1 MHEMIKVFV
10 LAGLLPGCG
19 TLLATE
25 EAEVPV
31 ATFSIVAFDPDTRA
45 LGVGV
50 QSKFFAVGSVVPY
63 AKAGVGAI
71 ATQSFANTTYG
82 PRGLAQME
90 SGKSARETLL
100 TLTGTD
106 THAPLRQLGIVDGS
120 GQAAAFTGNGC
131 KAWAGHIVG
140 TNYCV
145 QGNILA
151 GEAVVKEMEKAF
163 LSGKGSLADRMLA
176 ALVAGEVAGGDK
188 RGRQSAALLVVRKG
202 GGYAG
207 LNDRYIDIRVDD
219 HPTPIQE
226 LKRLLGKHREFYPR

>member
-1 MHEMIKVFV
+1 MIKGFV

-19 TLLATE
+19 TLLAMA
-25 EAEVPV
+25 EAAPPV

-45 LGVGV
+45 LGVAV

-106 THAPLRQLGIVDGS
+106 TRASLRQVGIVDGS
-120 GQAAAFTGNGC
+120 GQAVAFTGDGC

-151 GEAVVKEMEKAF
+151 GEAVVKEMEQAF
-163 LSGKGSLADRMLA
+163 LAGEGSLADRMLA
-176 ALVAGEVAGGDK
+176 ALVAGQVAGGDR

-207 LNDRYIDIRVDD
+207 LNDRYIDIRADD
-219 HPTPIQE
+219 HPSPIQE
-226 LKRLLGKHREFYPR
+226 LKRLLDKHREFYPR